1 MDRAALSA
9 LRQSRGYP
17 QFFGAAT
24 VARLADEM
32 FAIGVVLLIL
42 DRTDSPALA
51 GGTVAAATLPSV
63 VPGPGIGAWLDPT
76 GPRSLL
82 YKVARPLLCAG
93 RLGVPPRAGAG
104 PHFVRPLPRV

>member
-42 DRTDSPALA
+42 QRVHSPALA
-51 GGTVAAATLPSV
+51 GVTVAAATLPSV
-63 VPGPGIGAWLDPT
+63 ISGPGIGAWIDRT
-76 GPRSLL
+76 ARRSLI
-82 YKVARPLLCAG
+82 YKG
-93 RLGVPPRAGAG
+93 DRLGLTWVRFAILAAAGHT
-104 PHFVRPLPRV
+104 P